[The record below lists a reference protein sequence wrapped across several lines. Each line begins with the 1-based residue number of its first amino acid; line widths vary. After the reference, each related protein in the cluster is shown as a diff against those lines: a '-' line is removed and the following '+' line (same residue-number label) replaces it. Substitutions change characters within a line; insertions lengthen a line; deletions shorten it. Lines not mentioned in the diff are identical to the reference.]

1 MSSPDSIKG
10 SSIATPVRT
19 AAPGFTRIGW
29 RSRPS
34 RVLLALGA
42 VTATVAVIPL
52 VYLLV
57 RVIGA
62 GPDQVLDVL
71 WRARTLDTIAT
82 SIAFVF
88 VVTTACLIIGIT
100 AAWLITRTNIPL
112 RRTWLVLLALPL
124 AMPSYV
130 AAYAWLAQ
138 FPWMS
143 GFAAAALIMTLVS
156 FPYVALPTAAAF
168 RLADPSV
175 DEVARSLGRGP
186 FRAFLSATLPQVWP
200 AAAAGGLLVALYTL
214 SEFGVVALMRVDTF
228 TRVIY
233 ASYRG
238 SFDRVS
244 AAVLALVLVALAA
257 FLVWAER
264 RIRGR
269 QQRWRVASS
278 IQRDHVPMQLR
289 ARTRVVSFVGL
300 SLLVALA
307 LGVPIASLI
316 DLMLR
321 SADLRFNWAELLG
334 ATVSSAGV
342 STLGA
347 IIAVAL
353 ALPVGILAARYRTR
367 SVRGIET
374 LSYAGHALPGVV
386 VGLSLVFLT
395 LGVLPFAYQTLFTL
409 AVAYA
414 VLFLPKSIGATRSAT
429 AAVPPVLE
437 DTARTLGRGPV
448 RAWLST
454 TARLTAPGVLAGGL
468 LVLLTS
474 MKELPATLMLRPT
487 GLDTLATELWSRTE
501 IAAYGPAA
509 PYALALITLAAIP
522 AWLLSRAMGPEV
534 RGERTALD
542 SVGA

>member
-1 MSSPDSIKG
+1 MSSTDSIVG
-10 SSIATPVRT
+10 SMQAAPVR
-19 AAPGFTRIGW
+19 ASAPGFLRRGNRTR
-29 RSRPS
+29 PP
-34 RVLLALGA
+34 RVLIALGA
-42 VTATVAVIPL
+42 MTAAVAIIPL
-52 VYLLV
+52 IYLVV
-57 RVIGA
+57 RVVGA
-62 GPDQVLDVL
+62 GPERVMQVL
-71 WRARTLDTIAT
+71 WRSRTLDTIST
-82 SIAFVF
+82 SVAFVF
-88 VVTTACLIIGIT
+88 VVTTACLIVGIM
-100 AAWLITRTNIPL
+100 AAWLVTRTNVPL
-112 RRTWLVLLALPL
+112 RAMWLVLLALPL

-138 FPWMS
+138 FPSMN
-143 GFAAAALIMTLVS
+143 GFAAAALIMILVS

-168 RLADPSV
+168 RLADPGI

-186 FRAFLSATLPQVWP
+186 LRAFFSSTFPQVWP

-257 FLVWAER
+257 LLVWAER
-264 RIRGR
+264 RVRGR
-269 QQRWRVASS
+269 QQRYRVAASV
-278 IQRDHVPMQLR
+278 QRDQIPVTLR
-289 ARTRVVSFVGL
+289 PRTRVVSLAGL
-300 SLLVALA
+300 TTLIVLA
-307 LGVPIASLI
+307 LGVPIISLI
-316 DLMLR
+316 DLMMR
-321 SADLRFNWAELLG
+321 STDLRFDPAKLIS
-334 ATVSSAGV
+334 ATLASAGV
-342 STLGA
+342 SLLGA
-347 IIAVAL
+347 VIAVAL

-367 SVRGIET
+367 TVRGIET
-374 LSYAGHALPGVV
+374 VAYSGHALPGVV

-429 AAVPPVLE
+429 AAVPPILE
-437 DTARTLGRGPV
+437 DTARTLGRGPL
-448 RAWLST
+448 RAWWST

-509 PYALALITLAAIP
+509 PYALALIALAAAP
-522 AWLLSRAMGPEV
+522 AWLLARAMGPDA
-534 RGERTALD
+534 RGRRGAPDT
-542 SVGA
+542 VGA

>member
-1 MSSPDSIKG
+1 VSSTDSISG
-10 SSIATPVRT
+10 STLATPVRT
-19 AAPGFTRIGW
+19 RVPGFVRVHG

-34 RVLLALGA
+34 RVLLAFGA
-42 VTATVAVIPL
+42 LTAAVAVIPL
-52 VYLLV
+52 VYLVV

-62 GPDQVLDVL
+62 GPDRVIEVL
-71 WRARTLDTIAT
+71 WRARTLETILT
-82 SIAFVF
+82 SAAFVF

-112 RRTWLVLLALPL
+112 RGMWLVLLALPL

-143 GFAAAALIMTLVS
+143 GFAAAALIMILVS

-168 RLADPSV
+168 RLADPGV

-186 FRAFLSATLPQVWP
+186 FRAFTSATFPQIWP

-257 FLVWAER
+257 LLVWAER
-264 RIRGR
+264 RVRGR
-269 QQRWRVASS
+269 QQRWRVAASV
-278 IQRDHVPMQLR
+278 QRDHVPMQLR
-289 ARTRVVSFVGL
+289 RGTRITAISGL
-300 SLLVALA
+300 IALIVLA
-307 LGVPIASLI
+307 LGVPIVSLI

-321 SADLRFNWAELLG
+321 STDLRFDPAELFT

-342 STLGA
+342 SLLGA

-374 LSYAGHALPGVV
+374 VSYAGHALPGVV

-409 AVAYA
+409 ALAYA

-448 RAWLST
+448 RAWWST

-509 PYALALITLAAIP
+509 PYALALIALAAVP
-522 AWLLSRAMGPEV
+522 AWLLSRAMGPDA
-534 RGERTALD
+534 RGRRGTPD
-542 SVGA
+542 TVGA